1 MTISFLDLKAINAA
15 YRDGLIQAATRVID
29 SGWYIQGQ
37 EVSAFEKEF
46 GAYCGT
52 RYCIGVGN
60 GLDALILTLRAWK
73 ELGRLKEGD
82 EVIVPANT
90 YIATILAITEN
101 RLIPVLV
108 EPDIDTYNLSP
119 ELAEKAITP
128 RTKAILPVH
137 LYGRLA
143 EMPRIMDIADRHG
156 LLVLEDAAQAHGASL
171 QGRKA
176 GNWGHA
182 AGFSFYPGKNLGAL
196 GDAGAVTTNDE
207 ELAQTIRA
215 LGNYGSHKKYENL
228 YQGVNSRLD
237 EVQAAL
243 LRVKLNY
250 LDAENHHRQK
260 IAQFYLENITHPDI
274 TLPTPNT
281 KPNTQHSKP
290 VTQNSDNV
298 WHLFVIHHPERDK
311 LQNHLKGK
319 GIQTLIHYPVP
330 PHQQKAYGK
339 WHQKAYPITEKINCQ
354 VLSLPI
360 SPVMDFEQAR
370 KTISAL
376 NSYE

>member
-1 MTISFLDLKAINAA
+1 MTIPFLDLKAINAA
-15 YRDGLIQAATRVID
+15 YRDELIQAATRVIN

-37 EVSAFEKEF
+37 EVTAFEKEF
-46 GAYCGT
+46 AAYCGT

-101 RLIPVLV
+101 RLTPVLV
-108 EPDIDTYNLSP
+108 EPDINTYNLSP
-119 ELAEKAITP
+119 VLVEKAITP

-143 EMPRIMDIADRHG
+143 EMPRIMDIAERHG

-171 QGRKA
+171 DGRNA

-207 ELAQTIRA
+207 EVAKTIRA

-237 EVQAAL
+237 EMQAAL

-250 LDAENHHRQK
+250 LDAENQHRQK
-260 IAQFYLENITHPDI
+260 IAQFYLEKIIHPDI
-274 TLPTPNT
+274 SLPAPS
-281 KPNTQHSKP
+281 TQYPSH
-290 VTQNSDNV
+290 V
-298 WHLFVIHHPERDK
+298 WHLFVIRHPDRDR
-311 LQNHLKGK
+311 LQNYLRENGV
-319 GIQTLIHYPVP
+319 QTLIHYPIP
-330 PHQQKAYGK
+330 PHKQMAYKARNNLNFST
-339 WHQKAYPITEKINCQ
+339 TEKIHQ
-354 VLSLPI
+354 TVLSLPI
-360 SPVMDFEQAR
+360 SPIMRDDETR
-370 KTISAL
+370 KVLKNID
-376 NSYE
+376 NF

>member
-1 MTISFLDLKAINAA
+1 MTIPFLDLKAINAA
-15 YRDGLIQAATRVID
+15 YRDELIEAATRVID

-37 EVSAFEKEF
+37 EVAAFEKEF
-46 GAYCGT
+46 AAYCGT

-82 EVIVPANT
+82 EVIAPANT

-101 RLIPVLV
+101 QLIPVLV

-143 EMPRIMDIADRHG
+143 EMPQFLDIADRHG

-171 QGRKA
+171 QGKKA

-196 GDAGAVTTNDE
+196 GDAGAVTTNDQD
-207 ELAQTIRA
+207 LAHTIRA
-215 LGNYGSHKKYENL
+215 LGNYGSQKKYENL
-228 YQGVNSRLD
+228 YQGVNSRID
-237 EVQAAL
+237 EIQAAF

-250 LDAENHHRQK
+250 LDAENKYRQQ
-260 IAQFYLENITHPDI
+260 IARFYLQNITNPDI
-274 TLPTPNT
+274 ILPIQHTGPKAPNL
-281 KPNTQHSKP
+281 S
-290 VTQNSDNV
+290 NV
-298 WHLFVIHHPERDK
+298 WHLFVIRHPDRGGLQHYLSER
-311 LQNHLKGK
+311 
-319 GIQTLIHYPVP
+319 GIQTLIHYPIP
-330 PHQQKAYGK
+330 AHFQKAYAEWRK
-339 WHQKAYPITEKINCQ
+339 RSYPVTEKIHSQ
-354 VLSLPI
+354 VLSLPMT
-360 SPVMDFEQAR
+360 PLMKFEN
-370 KTISAL
+370 TYELSNIL
-376 NSYE
+376 NSYQNLKK

>member
-1 MTISFLDLKAINAA
+1 MTIPFLDLKAINAA
-15 YRDGLIQAATRVID
+15 YRDELIQAATRVID

-37 EVSAFEKEF
+37 EVAAFEKEF
-46 GAYCGT
+46 AAYCGT

-60 GLDALILTLRAWK
+60 GLDALVLTLRAWK

-101 RLIPVLV
+101 RLTPVLV

-119 ELAEKAITP
+119 ELVEKAITP

-143 EMPRIMDIADRHG
+143 EMPQIMDIADRHG

-176 GNWGHA
+176 GNWGNA
-182 AGFSFYPGKNLGAL
+182 AGFSFYPGKNLGAM

-215 LGNYGSHKKYENL
+215 LGNYGSQKKYENL
-228 YQGVNSRLD
+228 YQGLNSRLD
-237 EVQAAL
+237 EMQAAL
-243 LRVKLNY
+243 LRIKL
-250 LDAENHHRQK
+250 HHLNQETAARRK
-260 IAQFYLENITHPDI
+260 VAKKYLENIKNSLI
-274 TLPTPNT
+274 TLP
-281 KPNTQHSKP
+281 KWGKEEQH
-290 VTQNSDNV
+290 VF
-298 WHLFVIHHPERDK
+298 HLFVVRCSRRDE
-311 LQNHLKGK
+311 LQAYLLKYGVH
-319 GIQTLIHYPVP
+319 TLIHYPIP
-330 PHQQKAYGK
+330 PHKQQAYADWNLK
-339 WHQKAYPITEKINCQ
+339 VFERSEMIHHMS
-354 VLSLPI
+354 LSLPI
-360 SPVMDFEQAR
+360 SSGMGKAEIEKIADL
-370 KTISAL
+370 L
-376 NSYE
+376 NAF